1 MKEPHDD
8 APLLLKHMRLLS
20 LKSPHTKQTSWRN
33 IIFAIRPS
41 GTHNTVSR
49 YATDDRP
56 LGPRNPEQRMSCN
69 TKSQTIRVLF
79 WEILLLPITLAIIGR
94 LRKCQ
99 ETFFHAAAQGRTHAS
114 HGIPLDSRIIKTL
127 EVFVAAWTIWPL
139 VAFYL

>member
-1 MKEPHDD
+1 
-8 APLLLKHMRLLS
+8 
-20 LKSPHTKQTSWRN
+20 
-33 IIFAIRPS
+33 
-41 GTHNTVSR
+41 
-49 YATDDRP
+49 
-56 LGPRNPEQRMSCN
+56 MSCN

-94 LRKCQ
+94 LRKRQ